1 MNQPPGGGYPPGP
14 RNPGQPGAPQQGYP
28 QQGQPPQVAH
38 HPLKGTQMMPGAP
51 TLPTAQPQPGY
62 GQPQQ
67 QGYGQPQQQGY
78 GQPQQ
83 QGYGQPQQQGYG
95 QPQQPGYGP
104 PQQPGYDPPQQ
115 PGYGQPQQQ
124 GYGQPPEAYGQQY
137 GQAAQGPVPQQGY
150 AQAPGG
156 MAPYDPNRAPVPPP
170 AAPTT
175 GPKIGLGSLDAH
187 GMPRIKVDVG
197 DFHPKQL
204 VAAIVTGTGF
214 HDPRKMGVV
223 MVAIA
228 AGFFVI
234 NAVLLV
240 IHFYFPY
247 LFWLGGLLLTG
258 GGFMAITNQ
267 PKALPDGS
275 KVPMWTRAGL
285 GVALFFGIP
294 CGYTA
299 FSIIWRL
306 LH

>member
-1 MNQPPGGGYPPGP
+1 
-14 RNPGQPGAPQQGYP
+14 
-28 QQGQPPQVAH
+28 
-38 HPLKGTQMMPGAP
+38 
-51 TLPTAQPQPGY
+51 
-62 GQPQQ
+62 
-67 QGYGQPQQQGY
+67 
-78 GQPQQ
+78 
-83 QGYGQPQQQGYG
+83 
-95 QPQQPGYGP
+95 
-104 PQQPGYDPPQQ
+104 
-115 PGYGQPQQQ
+115 
-124 GYGQPPEAYGQQY
+124 
-137 GQAAQGPVPQQGY
+137 
-150 AQAPGG
+150 

-275 KVPMWTRAGL
+275 RVPMWTRAGL